1 MTKYLT
7 KICQEVV
14 FLLYCAGM
22 KGSFVP
28 VTTSL
33 YLNERE
39 KWLQEIRR
47 GENVSV
53 IFFPKTDRFRRLHQ
67 LLEDKNFLRKFFGP
81 GGRYLF
87 QLTDFNISLVEDQF
101 DVQEHIARQF
111 NESSFTNTPHT
122 FTQWMGYFLKENIHV
137 VLILADAEKYLTVE
151 NKHIPPLLFR
161 MSMDFAPTLIL
172 MNFLET
178 DITHPSYTPV
188 LTLSKELYENLFWYP
203 LYAEDDIRVFIEY
216 LRHKWNMSMPKRQ
229 EDQIV
234 ELCGGHFWL
243 VKEAAREFLN
253 DGKFSIDNQALFFRT
268 EAIYQTFQQSEQ
280 RVLDKM
286 MAHRKQYTNEELH
299 SYTYFKKMNALSKH
313 NGLNI
318 GLINQYLSMRPRV
331 DQHVE
336 IRDGL
341 VFINNVTVDALF
353 TRKEHRVFKTLL
365 EHKGEIVSRDI
376 IAQSIWQSRT
386 DQQYSDWAIDQ
397 IIARLRKKLVEL
409 SLSPQ
414 LIHVVRGKGYRFNC

>member
-1 MTKYLT
+1 
-7 KICQEVV
+7 
-14 FLLYCAGM
+14 M

-28 VTTSL
+28 VTTDL

-67 LLEDKNFLRKFFGP
+67 LLEDKDFLRKFFGP
-81 GGRYLF
+81 KGKYLF

-101 DVQEHIARQF
+101 DIQEHIARQL
-111 NESSFTNTPHT
+111 NESSLTNVPHT
-122 FTQWMGYFLKENIHV
+122 FTQWMSYFLKENIHV

-161 MSMDFAPTLIL
+161 LSIDFAPTLTL

-178 DITHPSYTPV
+178 DITHPSYTSM

-203 LYAEDDIRVFIEY
+203 LYSEPDVRGFVQY
-216 LRHKWNMSMPKRQ
+216 LRTKWNMTLPKKQ
-229 EDQIV
+229 EDKIV

-253 DGKFSIDNQALFFRT
+253 NGKFSIDNEALFFRT
-268 EAIYQTFQQSEQ
+268 EALYQALQQSEQ
-280 RVLDKM
+280 RVVEKIM
-286 MAHRKQYTNEELH
+286 TNKKQFTDEERH
-299 SYTYFKKMNALSKH
+299 SHAYFKKMNFLSKN
-313 NGLNI
+313 NGVNI
-318 GLINQYLSMRPRV
+318 GLISQYVSTRPHI

-336 IRDGL
+336 VNDGR
-341 VFINNVTVDALF
+341 VFINNVTVDSLF
-353 TRKEHRVFKTLL
+353 TKKERRVFKALV
-365 EHKGEIVSRDI
+365 EHKGEIVSRDT
-376 IAQSIWQSRT
+376 IAQSMWQSRT

-397 IIARLRKKLVEL
+397 IITRLRKKLIEL

-414 LIHVVRGKGYRFNC
+414 LIHSVRGKGYRFNY